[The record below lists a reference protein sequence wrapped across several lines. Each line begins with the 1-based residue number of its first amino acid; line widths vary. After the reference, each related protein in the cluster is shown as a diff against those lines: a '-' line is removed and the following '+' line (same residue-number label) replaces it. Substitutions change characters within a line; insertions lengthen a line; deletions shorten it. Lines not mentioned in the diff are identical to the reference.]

1 MELREIDAKTHMLFM
16 TGHKKEHYMQTDVWG
31 EVKSDNGWSHE
42 FAGMYDGD
50 RLVASLMLLKKKLPA
65 LPRYLYY
72 APRGP
77 VADFDDREQIRALT
91 QLLRG
96 YLKERRG
103 IYLAIDPDVP
113 YRVCDSR
120 EHEQKPKDDLVEFMQ
135 SIG

>member
-1 MELREIDAKTHMLFM
+1 M
-16 TGHKKEHYMQTDVWG
+16 
-31 EVKSDNGWSHE
+31 KSDNGWSHE

-96 YLKERRG
+96 YRKERRG

-113 YRVCDSR
+113 LPRATAASTNKSPRTILWSSCSPSAGVTR
-120 EHEQKPKDDLVEFMQ
+120 AFP
-135 SIG
+135 

>member
-1 MELREIDAKTHMLFM
+1 M

-50 RLVASLMLLKKKLPA
+50 RLVASIMMLKKKLPGF
-65 LPRYLYY
+65 PRYLFY

-77 VADFDDREQIRALT
+77 VADFDEREQIRDLT

-96 YLKERRG
+96 YIRQRARDLSCHRPRRLLSRVRQPRQRDQTQRRLCG
-103 IYLAIDPDVP
+103 VYAVARLAA
-113 YRVCDSR
+113 SGLS
-120 EHEQKPKDDLVEFMQ
+120 HEL
-135 SIG
+135 

>member
-50 RLVASLMLLKKKLPA
+50 RLVASIMMLKKKLPGF
-65 LPRYLYY
+65 PRYLFY

-77 VADFDDREQIRALT
+77 VADFDERYAT
-91 QLLRG
+91 LRSFCAVISG
-96 YLKERRG
+96 SG
-103 IYLAIDPDVP
+103 AG
-113 YRVCDSR
+113 
-120 EHEQKPKDDLVEFMQ
+120 
-135 SIG
+135 SILP